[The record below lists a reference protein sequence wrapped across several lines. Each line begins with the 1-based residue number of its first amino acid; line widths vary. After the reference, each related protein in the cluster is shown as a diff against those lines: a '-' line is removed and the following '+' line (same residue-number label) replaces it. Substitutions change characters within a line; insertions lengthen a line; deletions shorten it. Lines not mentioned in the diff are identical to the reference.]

1 VVIEVAKT
9 IGILGGMGPR
19 ATVDLFEK
27 IISNTPAT
35 VDQDHLHIL
44 INNNPQIPS
53 RVDVFA
59 NKHANPLPALIQSA
73 LVLEKAGA
81 DFIIMPCHTAHI
93 WIEELQNSA
102 SIPFYNM
109 IENTVSYIIENQPNT
124 LKTIILATP
133 TTIEKQL
140 YQKLFQNNN
149 LHFLVPS
156 ISEQQIIY
164 SSILKVKSGYI
175 RDNPYIDSLNEILSS
190 YNKKGVTSLLAAC
203 TEIPLLYPFLSKD
216 IEKLDPTLM
225 LAKMAI
231 EKALEQ

>member
-1 VVIEVAKT
+1 MAKT

-35 VDQDHLHIL
+35 IDQDHLHLI

-53 RVDVFA
+53 RVDAFV
-59 NKHANPLPALIQSA
+59 NKHASPLPVLIESA
-73 LVLEKAGA
+73 AVLEKAGA

-93 WIEELQNSA
+93 WIEELQKST

-109 IENTVSYIIENQPNT
+109 IENTVSYIIDNQPNT
-124 LKTIILATP
+124 QKTLILATP

-140 YQKLFQNNN
+140 YQKLFQKNN
-149 LHFLVPS
+149 LDFIVPS
-156 ISEQQIIY
+156 ISEQQIVY
-164 SSILKVKSGYI
+164 NLILKVKSGYI
-175 RDNPYIDSLNEILSS
+175 KENPYIDALNEILRS
-190 YNKKGVTSLLAAC
+190 YVKKGVTSFLAAC
-203 TEIPLLYPFLSKD
+203 TEIPLLLHFLSKD
-216 IEKLDPTLM
+216 IEVLDPILM

-231 EKALEQ
+231 QKALEQ

>member
-1 VVIEVAKT
+1 
-9 IGILGGMGPR
+9 
-19 ATVDLFEK
+19 VDAF
-27 IISNTPAT
+27 
-35 VDQDHLHIL
+35 V
-44 INNNPQIPS
+44 
-53 RVDVFA
+53 

-93 WIEELQNSA
+93 WIEELQKST

-124 LKTIILATP
+124 EKILILATP

-140 YQKLFQNNN
+140 YQKLFQKNN
-149 LHFLVPS
+149 LHFIVPS
-156 ISEQQIIY
+156 MSEQQIIY

-175 RDNPYIDSLNEILSS
+175 KDNPYIDSLNAILSS
-190 YNKKGVTSLLAAC
+190 YKKKGVALLLAAC

-216 IEKLDPTLM
+216 IEILDSTLM

-231 EKALEQ
+231 QKALEH